1 MNVRAAVVLSAAL
14 IGAGCHGCHED
25 HPYVPYT
32 IGATEPTLADAG
44 SPAAAVALP
53 DAAHVAFA
61 GDPALVAPAG
71 LARWTIGDVAL
82 EAPEGDTFLSAIV
95 RDFDGDA
102 VADAFAVVHEG
113 TGNDPG
119 QLAYFHGKGSSVALA
134 GPVMIPRPEGLAW
147 DVNCTPA
154 DRLLAIG
161 PHSVTVEIGASCPAH
176 VPGAPDRW
184 IAVVSAGPGAGAVPV
199 AGPRVMLAT
208 ELFDPSGAPSLSVD
222 ADVDDRDGDGV
233 HDVALR
239 VTLEGGGFRPEPAP
253 RVSAVFAWV
262 DRPAGLSQDLSAT
275 QASLATLASQAAA
288 RAARAKEAAGVPAF
302 VGQARELWRAVCA
315 DGGSPRVVGV
325 TGIGPV
331 ACGTSRALEDLGMAE
346 VRAYASLGDPL
357 RAALSLDLAERPPA
371 THTPARA
378 TEGRRWIAQ
387 DVDVVN
393 IHALRAIA
401 AVPLS
406 SASREPAWGS
416 LAFEPSGRL
425 LVRTRAGLVRVDPEA
440 GDEVQ
445 ASGVADWRAAVTSP
459 DGALRWTD
467 TYDPCTVPGLHAAFA
482 CTAGDCTRDVAIPV
496 APPLGGRCVGGRGAS
511 VHVLPIAWGPAGIEA
526 VVENE
531 IVWVSPDLTHT
542 SPSPDTLGQPYSP
555 GSPRSPG
562 GAALVVPTGAGI
574 FVRGSGRARLLR
586 APELEATYGEQRD
599 CVVSD
604 DEAHVACVRAGSAW
618 VGSF

>member
-1 MNVRAAVVLSAAL
+1 
-14 IGAGCHGCHED
+14 
-25 HPYVPYT
+25 
-32 IGATEPTLADAG
+32 
-44 SPAAAVALP
+44 
-53 DAAHVAFA
+53 
-61 GDPALVAPAG
+61 
-71 LARWTIGDVAL
+71 
-82 EAPEGDTFLSAIV
+82 
-95 RDFDGDA
+95 
-102 VADAFAVVHEG
+102 
-113 TGNDPG
+113 
-119 QLAYFHGKGSSVALA
+119 
-134 GPVMIPRPEGLAW
+134 
-147 DVNCTPA
+147 
-154 DRLLAIG
+154 
-161 PHSVTVEIGASCPAH
+161 
-176 VPGAPDRW
+176 
-184 IAVVSAGPGAGAVPV
+184 
-199 AGPRVMLAT
+199 MLAT

>member
-1 MNVRAAVVLSAAL
+1 MNVRAAVVFAAVL
-14 IGAGCHGCHED
+14 VAAGCHGCHED

-32 IGATEPTLADAG
+32 IGASEKPAGDAG
-44 SPAAAVALP
+44 LPAAIADLP

-71 LARWTIGDVAL
+71 LARWTVGDVAL

-102 VADAFAVVHEG
+102 VPDAFAIVHEG

-119 QLAYFHGKGSSVALA
+119 QLAYFHGKGPPSALSA
-134 GPVMIPRPEGLAW
+134 PALLTRPEGLAW

-161 PHSVTVEIGASCPAH
+161 PRSVLVEIGASCPAH

-184 IAVVSAGPGAGAVPV
+184 VAVVSTAPASAPV
-199 AGPRVMLAT
+199 AGPRIVVAT
-208 ELFDPSGAPSLSVD
+208 ELFDPSGAPELSVD

-239 VTLEGGGFRPEPAP
+239 VTLEGGGFRQEPAP

-275 QASLATLASQAAA
+275 QASLAILASQASA
-288 RAARAKEAAGVPAF
+288 RAARSKEAAGVPAF

-325 TGIGPV
+325 AGIGPV
-331 ACGTSRALEDLGMAE
+331 ACGTSRALEDLGIAE

-357 RAALSLDLAERPPA
+357 RAALALDLAERPPA

-378 TEGRRWIAQ
+378 AEGRRWIAQ
-387 DVDVVN
+387 DADVVN
-393 IHALRAIA
+393 VRALRAIA

-416 LAFEPSGRL
+416 LAFEPGGAL
-425 LVRTRAGLVRVDPEA
+425 LVRTRAGLVRVDPDG
-440 GDEVQ
+440 GDEEQ
-445 ASGVADWRAAVTSP
+445 ASGASDWRAPVTSP

-467 TYDPCTVPGLHAAFA
+467 TYDPCAVPGLHAAFA

-542 SPSPDTLGQPYSP
+542 STSPDTLGQPFSP

-562 GAALVVPTGAGI
+562 GGALVVPTGAGI
-574 FVRGSGRARLLR
+574 LVHGSGRARLLR

-599 CVVSD
+599 CVVSN
-604 DEAHVACVRAGSAW
+604 DETHVACVRAGSAW
-618 VGSF
+618 VGTF